1 MHLTVIL
8 AVGVDSA
15 LISTH
20 RSAWQSAGYVVIPTE
35 STKEA
40 IAHFRVGDFDVV
52 LLGQAIPKED
62 KEKLAF
68 LVRASGSRTPVIC
81 LAGATGDS
89 ESFADAA
96 VKGEQQHFELLAGLG
111 DLLAKS
117 ATTPDSKAV
126 LKEVYS
132 YDGEEMEAGHK
143 NKENE
148 TYTAKRKESFG
159 EGDDHPD
166 RKAQIPKHDS
176 FEHDLR
182 HALERN
188 EMTLHYQPKIDLKTG
203 AMIGAEALS
212 RWIHPTR
219 GSVPPARF
227 IPIAEQSGL
236 ILQIGAWVLREACT
250 QARAW
255 VDAGLPAR
263 TVAVNISANQ
273 LEEENFLKKLFAVL
287 NETGLDPANL
297 ELDVTANVL
306 MKRIEQTAP
315 VLKSAQNLGVKV
327 TADNLGASYP
337 NFSML
342 RKMHLNALKI
352 DRPFVRRI
360 GGRSEDKT
368 KVSTMINLGHRM
380 NLRVIAE
387 GVETVEQ
394 LEFLWEHGCDEA
406 QGYYLGQPMPGEQLL
421 GPPQRSHAISGMH

>member
-20 RSAWQSAGYVVIPTE
+20 RAAWQSAGYVVIPTE
-35 STKEA
+35 STREA
-40 IAHFRVGDFDVV
+40 IAHFKVGDFDVV
-52 LLGQAIPKED
+52 LLGQAVPKED
-62 KEKLAF
+62 MEKLAF

-81 LAGATGDS
+81 MAGNSGDS
-89 ESFADAA
+89 KSFTDMAL
-96 VKGEQQHFELLAGLG
+96 KGEPKGFELLAVLEE
-111 DLLAKS
+111 LLTKKPS
-117 ATTPDSKAV
+117 IPDSRMARQNV
-126 LKEVYS
+126 YPYDEWETETSFRNRETRSYPANQKEPFS
-132 YDGEEMEAGHK
+132 
-143 NKENE
+143 
-148 TYTAKRKESFG
+148 
-159 EGDDHPD
+159 EGGDHPD
-166 RKAQIPKHDS
+166 RKAQIPKQDS

-182 HALERN
+182 LALEHN

-236 ILQIGAWVLREACT
+236 MLKIGAWVLREACT

-255 VDAGLPAR
+255 VNAGLAPR

-273 LEEENFLKKLFAVL
+273 LQEENFLKGLFVIL
-287 NETGLDPANL
+287 NETGLDPGHL
-297 ELDVTANVL
+297 ELDVTASVL
-306 MKRIEQTAP
+306 MKHHEQSTSI
-315 VLKSAQNLGVKV
+315 LRSARNLGIQV

-342 RKMHLNALKI
+342 KKLHLNALKI
-352 DRPFVRRI
+352 DRPFIRRI
-360 GGRSEDKT
+360 TGRPEDKT

-406 QGYYLGQPMPGEQLL
+406 QGYYLGQPMPWEQLP
-421 GPPQRSHAISGMH
+421 GCSQRDPAITGVN